1 MITIQDAVRQTVL
14 QDEEVLHAFTHKLLN
29 LSAYAKNIKP
39 TIETLTFKRVGV
51 QAIVV
56 ALSRTQKEMKRTET
70 LLQDVVINNISTKSP
85 LSEIVFEKTTQIFSK
100 LAALHKNITTTSDDF
115 LTISI
120 SSNEIT
126 IICSERL
133 KDRVLKTLQAEPVM
147 IQNNL
152 ASLGITFDPKYYEL
166 PNVGYSLLRKVAQK
180 RIVLAE
186 IVTTHT
192 EMIFVFHK
200 KDLAAILD
208 VFGDV

>member
-1 MITIQDAVRQTVL
+1 MITIQEAVRAAVL
-14 QDEEVLHAFTHKLLN
+14 HDEEILYAFTHKLLN
-29 LSAYAKNIKP
+29 LSAYAKTIKP
-39 TIETLTFKRVGV
+39 TIEAQTFKRVGL

-56 ALSRTQKEMKRTET
+56 ALSRAQKEMSASTS

-85 LSEIVFEKTTQIFSK
+85 LSEIVFEKTTRIFSK
-100 LAALHKNITTTSDDF
+100 LADLHTNVTTTSDDF

-120 SSNEIT
+120 STNEIT

-133 KDRVLKTLQAEPVM
+133 KERVLKTLGSKPVM
-147 IQNNL
+147 VQNDL

-180 RIVLAE
+180 KIVLAE

-208 VFGDV
+208 VFTEA